1 MEYSSLSTP
10 PAGSIRF
17 NTDSHKMEIYNGEKW
32 WEIDSTSPYRHTG
45 GTRGV
50 GMGGYSGSALVD
62 IIEYVQI
69 NTTGN
74 AVDFGNLAAGN
85 YEAAALGSRTRG
97 IYWGGG
103 PTPTTMQYITFAST
117 GNSATFGTCATNS
130 QSTGLSDA
138 TRGISIGGWNS
149 PTAINTIEYITIA
162 ATGNAVD
169 FGDMVSARRQTAAFS
184 SPTRG
189 IAGGGS
195 PMTNS
200 IDYITI
206 SSTGN
211 AADFGDLNA
220 ARQSACGASNAIRG
234 IFAGG
239 DGPSLPSVT
248 NSIEYITIPTLGN
261 GKDFGDLT
269 IAHSFVVDGGASS
282 QTRAIFMGGYAN
294 PGPASTDMID
304 YVEIMTTGNATDFG
318 NLSAN
323 RNRVA
328 ACSNG
333 HGGLG

>member
-1 MEYSSLSTP
+1 MEYPSLSTP
-10 PAGSIRF
+10 PSGSIRF
-17 NTDSHKMEIYNGEKW
+17 NTDSKRLEIYNGEAW
-32 WEIDSTSPYRHTG
+32 WGMDSTSPEVHTG
-45 GTRGV
+45 GTRGLA
-50 GMGGYSGSALVD
+50 MGGYNGSSLID

-69 NTTGN
+69 NTAGN

-103 PTPTTMQYITFAST
+103 PSPTTMQYITFAST
-117 GNSATFGTCATNS
+117 GNAATFGTCTAAT
-130 QSTGLSDA
+130 QTTGLSDA
-138 TRGISIGGWNS
+138 TRGISIGGWAS
-149 PTAINTIEYITIA
+149 PTAVNTIEYITIA
-162 ATGNAVD
+162 ATGNSVD
-169 FGDMVSARRQTAAFS
+169 FGDMVSKRRQTAAFS

-200 IDYITI
+200 IDYLTI
-206 SSTGN
+206 ASVGN
-211 AADFGDLNA
+211 ASDFGDLNA

-234 IFAGG
+234 VFAGG
-239 DGPSLPSVT
+239 DGPSLPAVT
-248 NSIEYITIPTLGN
+248 NSIEYIAIASLGN
-261 GKDFGDLT
+261 GIDFGDLT
-269 IAHSFVVDGGASS
+269 IAHSFVIDGGASS
-282 QTRAIFMGGYAN
+282 PTRAIFMGGYAN
-294 PGPASTDMID
+294 PGPAATDMID

-318 NLSAN
+318 NLSGN